1 MISLLAKVRNKTTK
15 RKKENR
21 MRKLIIQTATEVSTE
36 VTAVTLDNTNAE
48 ELIAKFNEAKIAIKQ
63 LEAQKAE
70 AEKALRE
77 LMGSSEVGLIAGVE
91 RVKIATRVRGDL
103 NREQLKTAFPEAY
116 EACME
121 TKPYT
126 VLTAVS

>member
-15 RKKENR
+15 RKKEKV
-21 MRKLIIQTATEVSTE
+21 RKLIIQTATEVSTE

-63 LEAQKAE
+63 LEAQKSE

-77 LMGSSEVGLIAGVE
+77 LMGNSEVGLIAGVE

-103 NREQLKTAFPEAY
+103 NREHLKTAFPEAY
-116 EACME
+116 DACME